1 MLVMMCG
8 WQTAEEIGDP
18 GNTCTWKQTP
28 KNSGPS
34 ATIDFIVKKTGQKQ
48 IYYVGHSQDTLI
60 AFAAFATNPQLAEKI
75 KINFALAPIATAKY
89 VTSVLRFT
97 SYIDPQLFKILFG
110 EKEFLLNEYINKI
123 MGQDVCN
130 REIID
135 TACNNL
141 ITLVGGYNPQNLNQS
156 HMDVYLTEL
165 PSGTSIQNM
174 LHYGQ
179 MANKG
184 TCQAYDWGSPSLN
197 ILHHNQ
203 LTPPLYHVEDMRVP
217 TAMWSGGRD
226 ILVDPIDI
234 KNLEP
239 RVSNLIYH
247 KKIPSY
253 NHLDFMLGLDVYDQI
268 DTEIITMM
276 NEAQ

>member
-8 WQTAEEIGDP
+8 WQTTEEIGDP

-34 ATIDFIVKKTGQKQ
+34 
-48 IYYVGHSQDTLI
+48 

-97 SYIDPQLFKILFG
+97 CYIDPQLFK
-110 EKEFLLNEYINKI
+110 
-123 MGQDVCN
+123 
-130 REIID
+130 
-135 TACNNL
+135 
-141 ITLVGGYNPQNLNQS
+141 
-156 HMDVYLTEL
+156 
-165 PSGTSIQNM
+165 
-174 LHYGQ
+174 

-203 LTPPLYHVEDMRVP
+203 LTPPLYHVEDVRVP

-268 DTEIITMM
+268 DTEIIMMM